1 MKNWDVGEVG
11 TTGRFF
17 KRVMRRKMRLA
28 DGLEGFDNA
37 GMKHGRPPRWFYLL
51 VLGTTLAVLT
61 GCASNRWGRAAGAS
75 GDGERGTLLT
85 EAELRSL
92 ANDAYT
98 AQDWPL
104 AETRYGE
111 LTRRTPDDGESWLR
125 LGNIYARTE
134 RTDLAMKA
142 YQEAVAR
149 EADDPRAWHNL
160 GVLQM
165 RAALATFKRMQNSV
179 PKEEPLRTRM
189 DELASGLEGLLAQ
202 PADAPGSEPLDLRT
216 PP

>member
-1 MKNWDVGEVG
+1 MGAIG
-11 TTGRFF
+11 QFF
-17 KRVMRRKMRLA
+17 KRFLRLTMRLA
-28 DGLEGFDNA
+28 DGLAGFDNA
-37 GMKHGRPPRWFYLL
+37 GMKHGRPPRLLYVL
-51 VLGTTLAVLT
+51 VLGSLLG
-61 GCASNRWGRAAGAS
+61 GCAGDRWGRMSGAS
-75 GDGERGTLLT
+75 GGDERGTVLT
-85 EAELRSL
+85 EPELRSL
-92 ANDAYT
+92 ANDAYS

-134 RTDLAMKA
+134 RTDLAVKA

-165 RAALATFKRMQNSV
+165 RAALATFQRMQESV
-179 PKEEPLRTRM
+179 PAGDPLRARM
-189 DELASGLEGLLAQ
+189 DELARGLEGLLAQ
-202 PADAPGSEPLDLRT
+202 PTDTPGSAPLDLRS

>member
-1 MKNWDVGEVG
+1 
-11 TTGRFF
+11 
-17 KRVMRRKMRLA
+17 MRLA
-28 DGLEGFDNA
+28 DGVEGFDNA
-37 GMKHGRPPRWFYLL
+37 GMKHLRPPRWLCIL
-51 VLGTTLAVLT
+51 VSGLALGTILT
-61 GCASNRWGRAAGAS
+61 GCTSGGWGGKSGAGGAQ
-75 GDGERGTLLT
+75 GTLLT

-111 LTRRTPDDGESWLR
+111 LTRRADSDGEAWLR

-134 RTDLAMKA
+134 RTDLAVKA

-149 EADDPRAWHNL
+149 EAADPRAWHNL

-165 RAALATFKRMQNSV
+165 RAALGTFQRMRDSV
-179 PKEEPLRTRM
+179 PKDDPLRTRM
-189 DELASGLEGLLAQ
+189 DELAHGLEGLLAQ
-202 PADAPGSEPLDLRT
+202 PAEAPGSAPLDLRT

>member
-1 MKNWDVGEVG
+1 
-11 TTGRFF
+11 
-17 KRVMRRKMRLA
+17 MRLA
-28 DGLEGFDNA
+28 DGVEGFDNA
-37 GMKHGRPPRWFYLL
+37 GMKHLRPPRRLYILVSGLVSGLL
-51 VLGTTLAVLT
+51 WGVMLPGLV
-61 GCASNRWGRAAGAS
+61 GCASGGWRGGAGAN
-75 GDGERGTLLT
+75 GGGEQGTVLT

-92 ANDAYT
+92 ADVAYT

-111 LTRRTPDDGESWLR
+111 LTRRVPDDGEAWLR

-134 RTDLAMKA
+134 RTESAMKA

-165 RAALATFKRMQNSV
+165 RAALATFQRMQDSV
-179 PKEEPLRTRM
+179 PQADPLRTRM
-189 DELASGLEGLLAQ
+189 DDLASGLEGLLAQ
-202 PADAPGSEPLDLRT
+202 PADAPGSSPLDLRT
-216 PP
+216 P

>member
-1 MKNWDVGEVG
+1 
-11 TTGRFF
+11 
-17 KRVMRRKMRLA
+17 MRLA

-37 GMKHGRPPRWFYLL
+37 GMKHARPPRPLYLL
-51 VLGTTLAVLT
+51 LLGAVLVGFT
-61 GCASNRWGRAAGAS
+61 GCANRPWGRTSDSSAGA
-75 GDGERGTLLT
+75 ERGTLLT

-92 ANDAYT
+92 ANDAYA

-111 LTRRTPDDGESWLR
+111 LTRRATDDSDAWLR

-165 RAALATFKRMQNSV
+165 RAALATFQRMRDSV
-179 PKEEPLRTRM
+179 PAGDPLRTRM
-189 DELASGLEGLLAQ
+189 DALASGLEGLLAQ
-202 PADAPGSEPLDLRT
+202 PASASDSAPLDLRT